1 MRFLHLSDLHIGR
14 RLSGISLLDDQRV
27 ILAQA
32 AELVQSCD
40 AVLLAG
46 DLYDKAQ
53 PSAEAVKLV
62 SDFLVT
68 LSRLNKPVFAI
79 SGNHDSPEQ
88 IAYCHELLG
97 ACGVHTSPAFDGQ
110 ASHHVLCDEHGQVHI
125 WLLPFVKPASVRP
138 FYEGVAS
145 YEEALSAII
154 AHMPLNLAQRNVL
167 IAHQYVSG
175 AETCDSESLMLG
187 GVDCVSADLF
197 NAFDYVALGHL
208 HSPQRLRNGRVCYS
222 GSPLKYSLSE
232 ERQKKAALIVT
243 LGEKGSL
250 SVEKHPFAAPHDLR
264 TVRGELREIASMEHC
279 SEDYVYAVLSDEGAL
294 IDPLGTLRLCYPNLI
309 GMRIVNSRTNEEMS
323 VTESGAVDAFSPMEH
338 FAAFYAAQNNHQP
351 PDERRVAAM
360 RAIFEEAEALRNAAN

>member
-97 ACGVHTSPAFDGQ
+97 ACG
-110 ASHHVLCDEHGQVHI
+110 
-125 WLLPFVKPASVRP
+125 
-138 FYEGVAS
+138 
-145 YEEALSAII
+145 
-154 AHMPLNLAQRNVL
+154 
-167 IAHQYVSG
+167 
-175 AETCDSESLMLG
+175 
-187 GVDCVSADLF
+187 
-197 NAFDYVALGHL
+197 
-208 HSPQRLRNGRVCYS
+208 
-222 GSPLKYSLSE
+222 
-232 ERQKKAALIVT
+232 
-243 LGEKGSL
+243 
-250 SVEKHPFAAPHDLR
+250 
-264 TVRGELREIASMEHC
+264 
-279 SEDYVYAVLSDEGAL
+279 
-294 IDPLGTLRLCYPNLI
+294 
-309 GMRIVNSRTNEEMS
+309 
-323 VTESGAVDAFSPMEH
+323 
-338 FAAFYAAQNNHQP
+338 
-351 PDERRVAAM
+351 
-360 RAIFEEAEALRNAAN
+360 